1 LRPNFERMDL
11 ILYFDYI
18 GTMVF
23 AISGTLMAAE
33 KKLDIFGAVFIGFV
47 TAIGGGTVRDIM
59 LGELPVTW
67 IRSVDYFFVILSGV
81 LITVIFKKLVLK
93 LRSTLFLFDTIGI
106 GVFTLIGLKKALF
119 LGIDA
124 PLAVMMGLSSAV
136 VGGVIRDTLCN
147 EVPLIFHRE
156 IYATACIAGAVVFLI
171 LRWFNV
177 PDIVSES
184 LTVATIISIRLV
196 AVRYNVTMPT
206 ISLTEDKND

>member
-1 LRPNFERMDL
+1 MDL

-33 KKLDIFGAVFIGFV
+33 KKLDIFGAMFIGFA
-47 TAIGGGTVRDIM
+47 TAIGGGTLRDMM
-59 LGELPVTW
+59 LGDLPVAW
-67 IRSVDYFFVILSGV
+67 IRSADYFFVILAGV
-81 LITVIFKKLVLK
+81 AGTVLFKKLVLK

-106 GVFTLIGLKKALF
+106 AVFTLIGLKKALF

-136 VGGVIRDTLCN
+136 VGGVISDTLCN
-147 EVPLIFHRE
+147 ELPLIFHRE
-156 IYATACIAGAVVFLI
+156 IYATACIAGAVVFLV
-171 LRWFNV
+171 LRWFNA

-184 LTVATIISIRLV
+184 LTVVTIISIRLV
-196 AVRYNVTMPT
+196 AVRYNIAMPI
-206 ISLTEDKND
+206 ISLAEDKKE